1 MVSNE
6 TQRVVVVGGGISAA
20 RTCAALR
27 RQGFAGE
34 ITLVGAEVHL
44 PYDRPPLSKDVLA
57 GRRHST
63 ELPFDVV
70 KLDVTARTGTVAV
83 GLDLTNRVV
92 RTSSGDQPFD
102 AVVIATGSAP
112 VTLPGTGEQRVLRT
126 IDDALAL
133 RERLVPGARIV
144 VIGASW
150 IGAEVTSA
158 ARDRG
163 CHVTCVEAG
172 PAPLAQALGAEIGAA
187 LTPWWDGVDLRTSTL
202 VDEVAPEGVRLQDG
216 ECLEADAV
224 VVGIGVRPETAWL
237 AGSGLALDR
246 GVVVDACLRTSA
258 PGVVAVGDVA
268 NRWSPRLG
276 RYLRLDH
283 WDDAG
288 TAPAVA
294 AASVLAH
301 LSGSAESPA
310 PHDPVPYFWSDQFGH
325 KLQYVGAHDS
335 ADHLTVEAGQP
346 GPHEPPGPGLL
357 ATWRDPDGTLT
368 AWLGVDRMRELVA
381 ARRSVGTVP
390 EPVPT

>member
-1 MVSNE
+1 MSTE

-34 ITLVGAEVHL
+34 ITLIGAEVHL

-63 ELPFDVV
+63 ELPFDVGQLGV
-70 KLDVTARTGTVAV
+70 RVHVGTLAV
-83 GLDLTNRVV
+83 GLDLAKRVV
-92 RTSSGDQPFD
+92 RTSSGDYPFD
-102 AVVIATGSAP
+102 GVVIATGSAP
-112 VTLPGTGEQRVLRT
+112 VTLPGAGEQRVLRT

-133 RERLVPGARIV
+133 RELLVPEARVV

-150 IGAEVTSA
+150 IGAEVTTA
-158 ARDRG
+158 ALARG
-163 CHVTCVEAG
+163 CRVTCVEAG
-172 PAPLAQALGAEIGAA
+172 AAPLAQALGEEIGAA
-187 LTPWWDGVDLRTSTL
+187 LTPWWAEVDLRTSML
-202 VDEVAPEGVRLQDG
+202 VDDVAPEGVRLRSG
-216 ECLEADAV
+216 ECVEADAV

-246 GVVVDACLRTSA
+246 GVVVDECLRASA

-288 TAPAVA
+288 TAPSVA
-294 AASVLAH
+294 AASLLAH
-301 LSGSAESPA
+301 LSESTESPP

-325 KLQYVGAHDS
+325 KIQYVGTHAPS
-335 ADHLTVEAGQP
+335 DHLTVEATQP
-346 GPHEPPGPGLL
+346 GPLEPPGPGLL
-357 ATWRDPDGTLT
+357 ATWRDPQGTLT
-368 AWLGVDRMRELVA
+368 AWLGVDRMRELVS
-381 ARRSVGTVP
+381 ARRAVGTVRD
-390 EPVPT
+390 PVPG